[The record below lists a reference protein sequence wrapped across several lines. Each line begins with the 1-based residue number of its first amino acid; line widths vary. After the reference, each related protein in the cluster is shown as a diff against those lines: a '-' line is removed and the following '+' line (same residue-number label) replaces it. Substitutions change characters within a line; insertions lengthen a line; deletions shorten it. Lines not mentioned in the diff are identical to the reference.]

1 MKADSAFRT
10 ITEVADDLKLPAHVL
25 RFWETKFK
33 QIEPLKRGGGRRY
46 YRPEDIAL
54 VTRIRDLLHEQGY
67 TIKGVQQLLQ
77 KESKTAANTATM
89 QILAEKKADDAGNL
103 VPLLQ
108 EVRNELQH
116 IAKQLRALA

>member
-1 MKADSAFRT
+1 MKAGSAFRT

-54 VTRIRDLLHEQGY
+54 VTRIRDLLHTQGY

-77 KESKTAANTATM
+77 KESKAVAPAATV
-89 QILAEKKADDAGNL
+89 QSFVEKKQSDAENL
-103 VPLLQ
+103 VPVLR
-108 EVRNELQH
+108 EVRDELQQLV
-116 IAKQLRALA
+116 KQLRAIA

>member
-89 QILAEKKADDAGNL
+89 QILAEKKADDAVNL

>member
-77 KESKTAANTATM
+77 KESKAAANTATI
-89 QILAEKKADDAGNL
+89 QILAEKKAGDAGNL

>member
-89 QILAEKKADDAGNL
+89 QILAEKKAGDAGNL